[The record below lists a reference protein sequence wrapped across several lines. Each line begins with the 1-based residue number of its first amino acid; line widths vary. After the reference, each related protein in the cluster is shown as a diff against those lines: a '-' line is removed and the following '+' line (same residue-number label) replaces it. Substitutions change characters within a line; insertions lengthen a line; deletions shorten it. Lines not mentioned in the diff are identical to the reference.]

1 MPSLKEVTP
10 VLITVRLQNGTTVEI
25 DVDDLTLILSPSG
38 SVALLYKSED
48 GDLIIPISKL
58 FKSIRSR
65 YA

>member
-1 MPSLKEVTP
+1 MPSSKEVTP